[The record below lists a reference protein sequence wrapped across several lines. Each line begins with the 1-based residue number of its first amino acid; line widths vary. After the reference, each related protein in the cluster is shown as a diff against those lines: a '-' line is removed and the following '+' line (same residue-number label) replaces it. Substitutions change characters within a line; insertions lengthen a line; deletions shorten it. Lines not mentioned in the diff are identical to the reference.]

1 MENKKILL
9 FACLSVLVILISITI
24 GSSQINLFDVINVL
38 SNFFF
43 HSKLANHISE
53 TQVIILTSIRLP
65 RVLLAF
71 LVGAAL
77 SSSGCIVQSVLK
89 NPLATPYTLGVS
101 SGAGLGVGIVIVFG
115 LALPIFHGYDLAI
128 VGFLSGMLTVL
139 GVIVFSSKTDRD
151 LSGTSVVLIGMIFSL
166 FLSALLNV
174 LSYFAYDKMQAI
186 ALWQMGTFSLRG
198 WDYLTMFIP
207 FLLLGC
213 LALCFYVRELDI
225 LTFGDD
231 AARLL
236 GVDVSKKKKQL
247 LSISALLTGSSVAI
261 CGIIGFIDLIAPHL
275 ARKVVGNKHSHLLPM
290 SFLIG
295 GNLMVIADTVARTIL
310 SPSELPVGAVIAL
323 IGAPLFAYI
332 YFDRMKKYG

>member
-1 MENKKILL
+1 MENRKIVA
-9 FACLSVLVILISITI
+9 FACLSVLIVLVSITI
-24 GSSQINLFDVINVL
+24 GSSQIQLFDVINVL
-38 SNFFF
+38 SHYLF
-43 HSKLANHISE
+43 HSELASRISE
-53 TQVIILTSIRLP
+53 TQVIIVTSIRLP

-115 LALPIFHGYDLAI
+115 LSLPIFQGYDLAI

-151 LSGTSVVLIGMIFSL
+151 LSGTSVVLVGMIISL

-198 WDYLTMFIP
+198 WDYLMIFLP
-207 FLLLGC
+207 FLIIGV
-213 LALCFYVRELDI
+213 LALSFFVRELDI

-231 AARLL
+231 SARML
-236 GVDVSKKKKQL
+236 GVDVSRTKKIL

-261 CGIIGFIDLIAPHL
+261 CGIIGFIDLIGPHL
-275 ARKVVGNKHSHLLPM
+275 ARKVVGNKHCHLLPM

-295 GNLMVIADTVARTIL
+295 GMLMVIADTLARTIL
-310 SPSELPVGAVIAL
+310 SPSELPVGAVLAL

-332 YFDRMKKYG
+332 YLDRMKKYG